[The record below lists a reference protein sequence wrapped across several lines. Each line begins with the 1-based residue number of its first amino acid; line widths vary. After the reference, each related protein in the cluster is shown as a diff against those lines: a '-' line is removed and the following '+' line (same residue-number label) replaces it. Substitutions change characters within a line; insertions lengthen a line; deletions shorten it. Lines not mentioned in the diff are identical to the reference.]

1 MSREGRMVPS
11 AHTVQQIPIENTVIN
26 LVVAFH
32 DLGEQLSQE
41 IIIGSFFETK
51 FADIVQIDTKFFWVA
66 FTEFSNMRGLLLFS
80 DLLVLLLVCC
90 SFQALPRQAATE
102 KVHEDMAKRFQV
114 IPSRLFPS

>member
-51 FADIVQIDTKFFWVA
+51 FADIVQIDTKFF
-66 FTEFSNMRGLLLFS
+66 
-80 DLLVLLLVCC
+80 
-90 SFQALPRQAATE
+90 
-102 KVHEDMAKRFQV
+102 
-114 IPSRLFPS
+114 